1 MMPYE
6 RFEAWK
12 VCDEL
17 ALAVY
22 GATRTFPKEELY
34 GLTSQ
39 ARRAAFSAAVNIA
52 EGSAKPGAR
61 EFCRFLNISIGSL
74 AELAYT
80 LRYCQR
86 LELLNDED
94 YRRLE
99 GLRARAGFLTWKLY
113 DAMRKRR
120 RSEERRV
127 GKECRSRW

>member
-80 LRYCQR
+80 LRYCRR
-86 LELLNDED
+86 LQLLNEED

-99 GLRARAGFLTWKLY
+99 GLRARAGFLTWRLY

-120 RSEERRV
+120 
-127 GKECRSRW
+127 